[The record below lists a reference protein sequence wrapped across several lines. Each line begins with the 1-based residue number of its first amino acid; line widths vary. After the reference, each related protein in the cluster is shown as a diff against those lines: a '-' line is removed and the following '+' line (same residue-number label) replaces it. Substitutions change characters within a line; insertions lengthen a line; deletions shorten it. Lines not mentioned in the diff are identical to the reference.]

1 MSNYIIISAL
11 SIADDC
17 RGNYFRA
24 FVTLVVWYVLFTVVE
39 VAVEKLFF
47 GHRFEH
53 SLDWVFVGMFS
64 VYGVIVMH
72 CCNFLNRFKGAIH
85 E

>member
-24 FVTLVVWYVLFTVVE
+24 FITLIIYYIFFSAVE
-39 VAVEKLFF
+39 IAVEKLIF
-47 GHRFEH
+47 GYRFEH
-53 SLDWVFVGMFS
+53 FLDWWFVGMFS

-72 CCNFLNRFKGAIH
+72 CCKFLNRIKGAIH